1 MSILELFLYSF
12 IRHYA
17 IAKRSHAVLEI
28 KQKVVY
34 IYIYIYIKENHDNK
48 IIINIKMGGLYS
60 I

>member
-28 KQKVVY
+28 KQKGV
-34 IYIYIYIKENHDNK
+34 YIYIKENHDNK